1 MSSDSTH
8 RVTASS
14 SASRWTARE
23 AELLAVTLE
32 LLQQHGYDRLTVEAV
47 ANQAKSSKA
56 TIYRR
61 WPSKVELVLAA
72 FIEGTCVELV
82 PPCRPVRL
90 RSDLLQIG
98 AAVCEHARRHASTM
112 SAILTEVSHSAA
124 LSAALQDEF
133 VYQRKLLITEVLTAA
148 ANRGEIDVKAIPEEI
163 WDVLPGY
170 LGVSLLDSRS
180 PADGGDGPGAGGR
193 GADAQPDAHPDHVD
207 LVIGKLSAV
216 VGGCCR

>member
-1 MSSDSTH
+1 
-8 RVTASS
+8 
-14 SASRWTARE
+14 
-23 AELLAVTLE
+23 LAVTLR

-47 ANQAKSSKA
+47 ANEAKSSKA

-82 PPCRPVRL
+82 PPCTGSL
-90 RSDLLQIG
+90 RSDLLHIG

-112 SAILTEVSHSAA
+112 SAVMTEISHSPA

-133 VYQRKLLITEVLTAA
+133 VHQRKLLITEVLADAA
-148 ANRGEIDVKAIPEEI
+148 GRGEIDAAAIHDEL

-170 LGVSLLDSRS
+170 LVFRSLI
-180 PADGGDGPGAGGR
+180 PGRPPTEDTVRAL
-193 GADAQPDAHPDHVD
+193 VD
-207 LVIGKLSAV
+207 DVLMPSLTRTRIAA
-216 VGGCCR
+216 R